1 MAKPIVKINISLH
14 LTILMVFKILYLNT
28 HHSLLNF
35 CRAFLYQNHY
45 RYSKSLLRRRGSIIV

>member
-14 LTILMVFKILYLNT
+14 STILMVFKILYLNT